1 MRVNPAP
8 RMHRSLDAAVARE
21 KPMFSMLL
29 PLDASEGRRVERPT
43 VPPADSHTKLL
54 ERWLRL
60 IRVALGLN
68 HA

>member
-1 MRVNPAP
+1 
-8 RMHRSLDAAVARE
+8 
-21 KPMFSMLL
+21 MFSMLL

-43 VPPADSHTKLL
+43 VPPADSHTTLL

-60 IRVALGLN
+60 IRVALRLN